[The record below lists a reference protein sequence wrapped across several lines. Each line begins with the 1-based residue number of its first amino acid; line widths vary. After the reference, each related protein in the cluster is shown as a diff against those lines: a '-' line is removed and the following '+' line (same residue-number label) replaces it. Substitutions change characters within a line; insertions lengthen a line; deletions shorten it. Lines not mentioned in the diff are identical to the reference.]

1 MKGISKLDV
10 RSVPLAVVD
19 LETTG
24 LHPGGDRIVEI
35 AIVRIE
41 PGERPR
47 LVLDSLVNPQR
58 RVSAT
63 EIHGITDSDVQDAP
77 TFSDL
82 RDHVYEAL
90 RGSVFA
96 SYNVYFDAR
105 FMGAEMARSGLDGF
119 PPYLCLMYLRSVLD
133 LGGRCT
139 LSDACRAHKISHSA
153 SHVAADD
160 AQAAAQLWL
169 AYLTR
174 MAQLEMSTFSDLVAG
189 RSYKFIQSFNSPFFN
204 GTPRNLGPTA
214 LRPRGS
220 ARRIQSMAER
230 STTPRVQVDRVGE
243 YWDALMAALS
253 DLEISISE
261 IRYLEKK
268 RRELSLSGAEVRS
281 LHARAFTG
289 ILADVTED
297 QAVDAGEVGRIAAMA
312 DALRTLGWCPGDR
325 LDVPR
330 TVSASSEPREG
341 FWRRLFG

>member
-1 MKGISKLDV
+1 MKGISKLEV

-24 LHPGGDRIVEI
+24 LHPAGDRIVEI

-41 PGERPR
+41 PGEAPR

-63 EIHGITDSDVQDAP
+63 EIHGITDGDVRDAP
-77 TFSDL
+77 TFRDL

-105 FMGAEMARSGLDGF
+105 FMGVEMARAGLDGF

-139 LSDACRAHKISHSA
+139 LSDACRAHRIAHVP
-153 SHVAADD
+153 SHVAAED

-174 MAQLEMSTFSDLVAG
+174 MTQLRMRTFSDLVEG
-189 RSYKFIQSFNSPFFN
+189 RSYKFIQSFSSPFFN
-204 GTPRNLGPTA
+204 GTPRNPLLA
-214 LRPRGS
+214 QLRPRR
-220 ARRIQSMAER
+220 ATHRTQSVAER
-230 STTPRVQVDRVGE
+230 TTAARTQVDRIGE

-261 IRYLEKK
+261 IRYLEQK

-297 QAVDAGEVGRIAAMA
+297 QAVDAAEVDRIASMA

-325 LDVPR
+325 LDAR
-330 TVSASSEPREG
+330 GTLSAKPEPRKG
-341 FWRRLFG
+341 FWRRLLG